1 MRNCVTSAL
10 AALLAL
16 SATMLAI
23 PAEAHDP
30 TLRGCR
36 AAYERSP
43 GHIRVYRTSCPYAIQ
58 LPRRYAIS
66 PAQNFDAWYLDR
78 SRGGIGR
85 YTTGCSGDYY
95 WDGSACRRWTV
106 AADGNPLPPLSK

>member
-1 MRNCVTSAL
+1 MRNCFKTAL
-10 AALLAL
+10 AAVLAV
-16 SATMLAI
+16 SATMMAP

-36 AAYERSP
+36 AFVERSP

-66 PAQNFDAWYLDR
+66 PAQNFDAWTLGYGR
-78 SRGGIGR
+78 GYGRGGIGR
-85 YTTGCSGDYY
+85 YTTGCSGDYF
-95 WDGSACRRWTV
+95 WDGS
-106 AADGNPLPPLSK
+106 